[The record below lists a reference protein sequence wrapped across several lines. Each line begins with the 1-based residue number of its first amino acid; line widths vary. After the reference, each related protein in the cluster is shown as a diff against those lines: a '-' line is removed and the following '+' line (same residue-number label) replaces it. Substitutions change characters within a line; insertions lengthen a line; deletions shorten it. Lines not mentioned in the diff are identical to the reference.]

1 MFDDLLFS
9 ITDLSLC
16 FLIHRYNYLKRVL
29 NDYRPEHLFFFD
41 ESCFDHDDADRVYG
55 WGSEQRIF
63 MAADYSRTPSVQLLA
78 MVGLSGV
85 QAADAFLGTTNQ
97 EKVLNFF
104 VNVVYAHQPPNT
116 CIIMDNAR
124 HHHGRVERFLIHL
137 FATKHV
143 EIVYLPP
150 YSPDLSPIENF
161 FGLVKFFLK
170 DDRHLYVQDRFLA
183 ITNAIKKV
191 QPYHF
196 YSFYKQCGYVE

>member
-78 MVGLSGV
+78 MVG
-85 QAADAFLGTTNQ
+85 
-97 EKVLNFF
+97 
-104 VNVVYAHQPPNT
+104 NVYS
-116 CIIMDNAR
+116 
-124 HHHGRVERFLIHL
+124 HL
-137 FATKHV
+137 K
-143 EIVYLPP
+143 L
-150 YSPDLSPIENF
+150 
-161 FGLVKFFLK
+161 
-170 DDRHLYVQDRFLA
+170 
-183 ITNAIKKV
+183 
-191 QPYHF
+191 
-196 YSFYKQCGYVE
+196 